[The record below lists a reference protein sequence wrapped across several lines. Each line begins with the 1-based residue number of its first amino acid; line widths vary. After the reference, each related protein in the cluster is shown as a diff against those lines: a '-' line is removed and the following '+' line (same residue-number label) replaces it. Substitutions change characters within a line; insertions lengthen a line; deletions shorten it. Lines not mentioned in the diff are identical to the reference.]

1 MEEVALHDAGRPGV
15 ASPLGRST
23 APQPTHDEASMG
35 EAVEVYHRTYTTI
48 LRSSGETQLKVFETS
63 HKAMG
68 SSLHPLAGSPGLDL
82 GAFLY
87 SIRRLPGAISRAQ
100 RVVMGQSAEVFLQ
113 RGYAPFS
120 EGTEIGAPGR

>member
-48 LRSSGETQLKVFETS
+48 LRSRGETQLKVFETS

-68 SSLHPLAGSPGLDL
+68 SSLHPLAAAPELDL

-87 SIRRLPGAISRAQ
+87 SIRRLPDAIRRAA
-100 RVVMGQSAEVFLQ
+100 RVVMGQSAEVFRQ
-113 RGYAPFS
+113 AGFQPFS
-120 EGTEIGAPGR
+120 GWAE

>member
-1 MEEVALHDAGRPGV
+1 MRPVALHEVGRPGA

-23 APQPTHDEASMG
+23 ALQLSRAEAPLA

-68 SSLHPLAGSPGLDL
+68 SSLHPLAGSQELDL

-87 SIRRLPGAISRAQ
+87 SIRRLPGAISYAQ
-100 RVVMGQSAEVFLQ
+100 RVVMGQSA
-113 RGYAPFS
+113 
-120 EGTEIGAPGR
+120 